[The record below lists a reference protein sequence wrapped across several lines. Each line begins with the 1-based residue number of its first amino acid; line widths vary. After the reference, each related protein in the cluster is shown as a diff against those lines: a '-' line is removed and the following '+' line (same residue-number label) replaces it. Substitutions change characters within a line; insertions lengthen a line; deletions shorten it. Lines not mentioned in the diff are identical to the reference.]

1 MDLLLI
7 IYIFVLFVIF
17 SPNFIF
23 QSSFKNHMVQTLVHG
38 LLFSVI
44 FYVTYSQIGMTEKEG
59 ATIGT
64 YESKPSNVKYDIETQ
79 NSSLGSLVPIENE
92 SLDKTK
98 TLNNQVIIDDKND
111 RSLDKLTKSPPYDY
125 INFRNYDYENM
136 KKRVQLLDSH
146 KHSNQ
151 YYDLVPTLGKKQ
163 DEILQSL
170 NSHEMELSKIDMF
183 QNNIKNRIK
192 DSYQTDLKNIKKELD
207 ALWDPKIIPNNIYND
222 RQNFEKIAEELEKYK
237 KRIEN
242 IGNVNL
248 EAIEEYEKTKTRYD
262 FFVNQQE
269 DLLKAIDDL
278 HKVINKINKISQ
290 EKFIGTFNA
299 INEKWCW

>member
-7 IYIFVLFVIF
+7 IYIFVLFVFF

-44 FYVTYSQIGMTEKEG
+44 FYVTYSKIGMTEKEG

-163 DEILQSL
+163 DEILCAADHGTNTSCCRQPHAYIPDENVCGAL
-170 NSHEMELSKIDMF
+170 KPHCVDYINGQQWGKCVENDPHPKP
-183 QNNIKNRIK
+183 NIE
-192 DSYQTDLKNIKKELD
+192 TDKK
-207 ALWDPKIIPNNIYND
+207 
-222 RQNFEKIAEELEKYK
+222 FMEKI
-237 KRIEN
+237 
-242 IGNVNL
+242 
-248 EAIEEYEKTKTRYD
+248 
-262 FFVNQQE
+262 
-269 DLLKAIDDL
+269 
-278 HKVINKINKISQ
+278 VIKEVDNTTTTP
-290 EKFIGTFNA
+290 GTDVVPGMDSVVVR
-299 INEKWCW
+299 KCDQP